1 MRSSTSE
8 GKVWRSSCGVVM
20 ALAMLV
26 SVFGT
31 LPFLRRYEAAGP
43 GASLGDGL
51 LLLIWGFGLLGVFF
65 AYLADAML
73 KRLLAAIAFGWS
85 IAALAWDAA
94 INACPQNMACA
105 RDTSDHAA
113 LFGACLVAV
122 VLLVLYDKYQD
133 RLPAAG
139 RTLTR
144 GLASVLITVWSISLL
159 LAVLF
164 VSKPISAARVQAVS
178 LALPGPRLV

>member
-1 MRSSTSE
+1 MNSKTSK
-8 GKVWRSSCGVVM
+8 GKIWRRSCGFVM

-31 LPFLRRYEAAGP
+31 LPFLRRYEPAGP

-51 LLLIWGFGLLGVFF
+51 MLLIWGFGLLGVFF
-65 AYLADAML
+65 AYLTDAVL
-73 KRLLAAIAFGWS
+73 RRLLAAIAFGWS

-122 VLLVLYDKYQD
+122 LLLVLYDKYQD

-159 LAVLF
+159 FAVLS
-164 VSKPISAARVQAVS
+164 VNKPISAARVQAVS
-178 LALPGPRLV
+178 LALPGPGFV